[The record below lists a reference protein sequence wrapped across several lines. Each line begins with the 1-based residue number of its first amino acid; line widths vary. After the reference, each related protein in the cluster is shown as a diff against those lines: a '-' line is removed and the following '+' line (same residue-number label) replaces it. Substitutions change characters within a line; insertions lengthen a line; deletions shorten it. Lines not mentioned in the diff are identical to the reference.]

1 MTTASTRIWTFATV
15 LIMIVVVALGWFLGI
30 SPRLADAA
38 RFDAERQSVQ
48 AQNDLARAVIAQLQ
62 ADFENLDELLLELAS
77 LRQEFPTDA
86 QYDVAVE
93 ELLTSLLTAGI
104 GLQNIAI
111 NEPAPTTAA
120 VLEEGAEAPST
131 EIDGDGI
138 LPAGSLLGVPV
149 NVTVT
154 GPLPSILAYIQA
166 LQESPRFSIVSR
178 GDFVEGAGDIPTM
191 TFTMIMYVVSGD
203 DLVNALPEAKPEA
216 EPEPEPSATPTPGAT
231 EPAPVST
238 EPAPTPTP
246 TP

>member
-15 LIMIVVVALGWFLGI
+15 FIVIVVVALGWFLGI

-48 AQNDLARAVIAQLQ
+48 AQNDLARAAIAQLQ

-77 LRQEFPTDA
+77 LREEFPTSA
-86 QYDVAVE
+86 QYDVAIE
-93 ELLTSLLTAGI
+93 ELLTSLLTSGL

-120 VLEEGAEAPST
+120 VLEEGVEPPPT
-131 EIDGDGI
+131 EVDGTGV
-138 LPAGSLLGVPV
+138 LPAGSLLRVPV

-154 GPLPSILAYIQA
+154 GPLSSILTYIQA
-166 LQESPRFSIVSR
+166 LQESPRFSIVAQ
-178 GDFVEGAGDIPTM
+178 GDYTLVAGDTGTI
-191 TFTMIMYVVSGD
+191 TFSMIMYVVSGD
-203 DLVNALPEAKPEA
+203 DLVNVLPEPEP

-231 EPAPVST
+231 EPAPEST